1 MKNLI
6 SQFVMDES
14 GAGAIEYALIVLLAI
29 AIVSLIGIFL
39 KSQVTNMTSTIA
51 NRLGALINNLS

>member
-29 AIVSLIGIFL
+29 AIVSIIGIFL
-39 KSQVTNMTSTIA
+39 KAQVTSMTSTIA
-51 NRLGALINNLS
+51 QRLSNVINNLS